1 MSVSTLTVV
10 GRNCVCGAPL
20 DTTFRAL
27 HAKCR
32 KCRSSAK
39 VIARRGRAAR
49 CDCSR
54 PATVY
59 RDGAWIC
66 DFCDRIECKRRA
78 A

>member
-1 MSVSTLTVV
+1 MILTLS
-10 GRNCVCGAPL
+10 RKCACGAAL
-20 DTTFRAL
+20 ETTFRSLNAR
-27 HAKCR
+27 CR

-39 VIARRGRAAR
+39 VIARRGRACW

-66 DFCDRIECKRRA
+66 DYCDRIECKRRA
-78 A
+78 T